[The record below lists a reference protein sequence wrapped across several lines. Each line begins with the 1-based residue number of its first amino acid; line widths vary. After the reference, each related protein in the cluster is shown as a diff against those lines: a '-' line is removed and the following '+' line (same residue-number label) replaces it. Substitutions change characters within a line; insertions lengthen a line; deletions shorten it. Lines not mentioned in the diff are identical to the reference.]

1 MLEDEKFFDIKHLAK
16 FILNNKDSI
25 VKLKMKNVY
34 LEDFGVSFAP
44 KLMHLSFGPDLQ
56 NIHIENVNLSKKGLK
71 NVIELC

>member
-1 MLEDEKFFDIKHLAK
+1 M
-16 FILNNKDSI
+16 
-25 VKLKMKNVY
+25 LKMKNVY

-71 NVIELC
+71 NVIVLC